1 MKLTKNKNIRSVLL
15 STLLTVLFTVPASAN
30 NPANK
35 LLSSALGSGIVNM
48 INDISYLLIFICPL
62 AGAAAAGYYFIRRGM
77 SDEQDG
83 KMWEKRIKTA
93 IICGVGGCLT
103 SAIITVVSS
112 YFQV

>member
-1 MKLTKNKNIRSVLL
+1 MKHSRKNIRFVLL
-15 STLLTVLFTVPASAN
+15 TMLITTLFTIPASAN
-30 NPANK
+30 NLMA
-35 LLSSALGSGIVNM
+35 SALGTGIVNM
-48 INDISYLLIFICPL
+48 INDISFLLIFICPL

-103 SAIITVVSS
+103 SAIIAVASS